1 MRLHGQAR
9 MSVMPEA
16 LKRHVENDW
25 LPTEATIT
33 ACEQTLLGQESFTDE
48 GYTPPE
54 YRISFSYVVDGRT
67 LEDSYLASYPQECGH
82 RFEILYDPEKPSRN
96 TGSDTLV
103 NPWLKWGVGIIFGI
117 GLSLLASW
125 LWRDQDWL
133 RN

>member
-1 MRLHGQAR
+1 
-9 MSVMPEA
+9 MSVMPKA
-16 LKRHVENDW
+16 LKRPVGNDW
-25 LPTEATIT
+25 LPTQATIT

-54 YRISFSYVVDGRT
+54 YRISFSYVADGRT

-82 RFEILYDPEKPSRN
+82 GFEILYDPEKPSRN

-103 NPWLKWGVGIIFGI
+103 NPWLKWGAGIILGI
-117 GLSLLASW
+117 GLPLLAGW
-125 LWRDQDWL
+125 LWRNQDWF

>member
-1 MRLHGQAR
+1 

-16 LKRHVENDW
+16 IKRHVGNDW

-33 ACEQTLLGQESFTDE
+33 ACEQTLLGQESFSDE

-54 YRISFSYVVDGRT
+54 YRVSFSYVADGRV
-67 LEDSYLASYPQECGH
+67 LEGSYLATFPEECGH

-96 TGSDTLV
+96 TGSDMLV
-103 NPWLKWGVGIIFGI
+103 NPWLKWGAGIIIGI
-117 GLSLLASW
+117 GLALLVSW
-125 LWRDQDWL
+125 AWDDQDWF